1 MNRITQFATLILT
14 CLILP
19 VALGAL
25 AEKFGLWSSALAIC
39 LPLVLWAVLSVVHYR
54 ANGQH
59 AEWSFTR
66 FLLWLTAKRSRYEKS

>member
-1 MNRITQFATLILT
+1 MKRITLFATLILT

-25 AEKFGLWSSALAIC
+25 AEKFGLWPSALAIC
-39 LPLVLWAVLSVVHYR
+39 LPLALWAALSIVHYR

-59 AEWSFTR
+59 AKWSFTR
-66 FLLWLTAKRSRYEKS
+66 FLLWLTAKRSS